1 MEKIP
6 NKRSNIF
13 GTIYVN
19 GRAVFRG
26 DRRKYR
32 GPKGRFVGHPL
43 KKWMRLTSEGIGL
56 HASKYVKRYPGSNGC
71 IRLPYDVANIIF
83 SKVTKGTKVIV
94 KR

>member
-1 MEKIP
+1 MGKGCLSSPCTTGAKRKFEPNTKTYRDKRTPLGTFKIMEKIP

-43 KKWMRLTSEGIGL
+43 QE
-56 HASKYVKRYPGSNGC
+56 V
-71 IRLPYDVANIIF
+71 DEVD
-83 SKVTKGTKVIV
+83 
-94 KR
+94 